1 MMWKPGSTYLQSRY
15 YNPEWGRFLNADGQ
29 LNTGFLGYNL
39 FAYAWNNP
47 IMFIDPSGTCSCPM
61 YDPNCRDCRQRKLQ
75 AELAGLP
82 FEERVPNYDKIS
94 HKYDEDDLTGESN
107 KGLDYGG
114 AELIVTIPISVYA
127 AAIGLFVES
136 TEATVA
142 AVIGTGIT
150 IPINLTVH
158 LSNPNLTTN
167 QKCGLAVYDIATG
180 VGGVLI
186 TYGMANCWNV
196 TGVPMIIFGILY
208 PVGTYA
214 IGYIIEEKMIQQN
227 TKAQIHW

>member
-1 MMWKPGSTYLQSRY
+1 M
-15 YNPEWGRFLNADGQ
+15 
-29 LNTGFLGYNL
+29 
-39 FAYAWNNP
+39 
-47 IMFIDPSGTCSCPM
+47 
-61 YDPNCRDCRQRKLQ
+61 
-75 AELAGLP
+75 
-82 FEERVPNYDKIS
+82 
-94 HKYDEDDLTGESN
+94 
-107 KGLDYGG
+107 
-114 AELIVTIPISVYA
+114 
-127 AAIGLFVES
+127 FVES

-180 VGGVLI
+180 AGGVLI